1 MQKVCNTEVSP
12 EYKEIDDSDTQHM
25 VYLKAK
31 LKHAGSDGY
40 IVGPN
45 AKKFDFLALFGLI
58 RFR

>member
-12 EYKEIDDSDTQHM
+12 EYKEIDHADILYM
-25 VYLKAK
+25 AYLKAE
-31 LKHAGSDGY
+31 LKQAGSDGY

-45 AKKFDFLALFGLI
+45 AKKFDFLALFGLM